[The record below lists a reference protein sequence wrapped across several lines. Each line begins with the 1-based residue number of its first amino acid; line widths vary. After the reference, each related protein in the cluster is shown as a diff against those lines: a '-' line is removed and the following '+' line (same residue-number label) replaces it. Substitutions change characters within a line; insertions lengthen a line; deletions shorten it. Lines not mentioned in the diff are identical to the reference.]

1 MDMKETLQEKINIV
15 EIALEQVFP
24 KEKGYDQEIFKAM
37 EYSLFAG
44 GKRLRPVLL
53 LSVCEALGG
62 DVKEALPFA
71 CAIEMIHTYSLIHDD
86 LPAMDNDDYR
96 RGKLTNHKVFG
107 EDIAILAG
115 DGLLH
120 HAMETMAN
128 ACVEDCNERTVGAM
142 ASIAH
147 GAGVYGM
154 LSGQVIDVISEGKE
168 IDKDILDTIH
178 LRKTAAMMQGAM
190 KAGAILGGGDTKT
203 VEKFN
208 LVGEKIGL
216 AFQIQDDILDV
227 TSSQEE
233 LGKPIGSDAKN
244 EKMTYVTFLGLEKS
258 QEIVEKCSD
267 EALEILKEIGQ
278 GTDFLQKLT
287 LKLVGRRF

>member
-1 MDMKETLQEKINIV
+1 MDITEILQKKTNIV
-15 EIALEQVFP
+15 EIALKQVFP
-24 KEKGYDQEIFKAM
+24 KENGFDKDIFKAM

-62 DVKEALPFA
+62 DVKKAVPFA
-71 CAIEMIHTYSLIHDD
+71 CSIEMIHTYSLIHDD

-96 RGKLTNHKVFG
+96 RGKWTNHKVFG
-107 EDIAILAG
+107 DDIAILAG

-120 HAMETMAN
+120 HAMETMVE
-128 ACVEDCNERTVGAM
+128 ACVVDCNERTVGAM
-142 ASIAH
+142 AAIAH

-168 IDKDILDTIH
+168 IDQEILDTIH
-178 LRKTAAMMQGAM
+178 LRKTAAMIQGAM
-190 KAGAILGGGDTKT
+190 KAGAILGGGDAEV

-216 AFQIQDDILDV
+216 AFQIEDDILDV
-227 TSSQEE
+227 ISTQEE
-233 LGKPIGSDAKN
+233 LGKPIGSDEKN
-244 EKMTYVTFLGLEKS
+244 AKMTYVTLFGLERA
-258 QEIVEKCSD
+258 QEIVKELSD
-267 EALEILKEIGQ
+267 EAMYVLKELGEE
-278 GTDFLQKLT
+278 TKFLQELT